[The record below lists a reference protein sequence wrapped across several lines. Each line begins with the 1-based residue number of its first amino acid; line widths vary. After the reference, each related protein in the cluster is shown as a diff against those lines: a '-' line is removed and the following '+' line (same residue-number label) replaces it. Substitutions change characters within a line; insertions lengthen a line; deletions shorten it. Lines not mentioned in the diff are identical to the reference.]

1 MAALSEYE
9 FFSVETSGFS
19 KVSLKGLRSAMN
31 SALVQYESAKGILKS
46 SKKEMVEMEEFEFRA
61 EESQRIIQ
69 TIATTIQEQAHSKIA
84 AVVSKCLETVFD
96 EPYQFKITF
105 ERKRG
110 KTEARLTFLRD
121 GLELD
126 PLTASG
132 GGVVDVAA
140 FALRLACLVLSVPKK
155 RRTLILDEPFKFLS
169 KNYRSNIR
177 KMLLSLSEEMSVQF
191 IMVTHIPELECG
203 RLIEIN

>member
-1 MAALSEYE
+1 MPALSEYE
-9 FFSVETSGFS
+9 FFGV
-19 KVSLKGLRSAMN
+19 
-31 SALVQYESAKGILKS
+31 ESAGKSTASLENLRTKMNAAVVRHQSATQLLKS
-46 SKKEMVEMEEFEFRA
+46 SKQKMIEAEEFEFRA
-61 EESQRIIQ
+61 EESQLIIQ

-84 AVVSKCLETVFD
+84 TVVSSCLESVFD
-96 EPYQFKITF
+96 EPYRFKITF

-121 GLELD
+121 GMELD

-140 FALRLACLVLSVPKK
+140 FALRLACLVLSVPHK

-169 KNYRSNIR
+169 KNYRGNV
-177 KMLLSLSEEMSVQF
+177 KQMMETLSDEMDVQF
-191 IMVTHIPELECG
+191 IMITHIPELVCG
-203 RLIEIN
+203 KLIEII